1 MKRRLLLIPIL
12 IGMAL
17 LADRASLPLKSAQHA
32 WEIAEEQP
40 KPTSKGKDEG
50 GNDETR
56 IKEKDLK
63 EPNNAGRVDL
73 NEKKVKN
80 ANLEVEIAGPARIK
94 ATLQLYGKIAL
105 NEDNVANVTPRYS
118 GVVKAVYKRLGDHVS
133 KGEALALVES
143 NDSLRSYQ
151 LFSEISGAIIRKE
164 VAVGEVARDDKAIF
178 TVADLSTVWVNLS
191 VFPNDFTRLKEGQVV
206 EIDYG
211 GNSVTKGTITYIA
224 PIGSENTQSLVARAV
239 VQNPDGLLRP
249 GLFVTAE
256 IQTGEIDAPVAV
268 RPAAIQIVSEKTVV
282 FVADGTAF
290 EARQVNLGSRD
301 DSYVEVVSGLN
312 AGDPYVAGNSFL
324 LKAELGK
331 GQVQDSD

>member
-1 MKRRLLLIPIL
+1 MKKRFLLIPIL

-17 LADRASLPLKSAQHA
+17 LADWANLPLKGAQHA

-50 GNDETR
+50 GNDERR
-56 IKEKDLK
+56 IKEKDLR
-63 EPNNAGRVDL
+63 EPDNVGRVDL
-73 NEKKVKN
+73 NEKKIKN
-80 ANLEVEIAGPARIK
+80 ANLDVEIAGPARIK
-94 ATLQLYGKIAL
+94 ETLQLYGKIAL

-239 VQNPDGLLRP
+239 VQNPGGLLRP

-324 LKAELGK
+324 LKAELGR
-331 GQVQDSD
+331 GQDSD

>member
-1 MKRRLLLIPIL
+1 MKKRLRLIPIL

-17 LADRASLPLKSAQHA
+17 LADWANLPLKAAQHA
-32 WEIAEEQP
+32 WEMAEEQP

-118 GVVKAVYKRLGDHVS
+118 GIVKAVYKRLGDHVS

-151 LFSEISGAIIRKE
+151 LFSEISGAITRKE

-191 VFPNDFTRLKEGQVV
+191 VFPQDFTRLKEGQVV

-301 DSYVEVVSGLN
+301 DNYVEVVSGLS

-331 GQVQDSD
+331 GQGSD